1 MALAIPLPT
10 AAAGVGDLSGS
21 WTYTATCPGPETVSG
36 DVYFECARSGVC
48 EGVLTNDLGLRAD
61 VTVQLDGE
69 TVFTEMDWG
78 EGVTGAV
85 GILAPD
91 GRSWIVEDTEG
102 CRAEVVR
109 RSI

>member
-1 MALAIPLPT
+1 
-10 AAAGVGDLSGS
+10 
-21 WTYTATCPGPETVSG
+21 
-36 DVYFECARSGVC
+36 
-48 EGVLTNDLGLRAD
+48 
-61 VTVQLDGE
+61 
-69 TVFTEMDWG
+69 MDWG